1 MKKTNIIITI
11 KKELRSIFRD
21 KKTIFM
27 ILGFPFIIA
36 AFIFFFGYMED
47 ALMGTEDTKYSM
59 GINYEANSTEKTIMS
74 ECYLEPTYYETVEE
88 MKEAFD
94 NGLIETYIFY
104 DEKENL
110 YTIYS
115 NENIMDSQASS
126 YAMEYLDAY
135 NKYLG
140 DLYIKGEDIDPEI
153 AYGSIVYELKTTEGE
168 ELSTDGMMIDMVMD
182 MSFTY
187 IIMAIAMAAVN
198 MATSAIAVEKENGTL
213 ETILTLPVTTKE
225 LITGKY
231 LATVII
237 GIFSSIIGFII
248 TLVSFAIATNMFE
261 IYEGFSIT
269 FSAILWGLV
278 ICIIASLLIGALAI
292 TLTSKAKSYKEAQA
306 AGQILQIICVFPIF
320 LSFLN
325 FKTTTTY
332 YLIPILSHTTILMDL
347 YSGSLNYL
355 NLFITIISTLAY
367 TLILL
372 YVIVKNFKSE
382 KVLFGA

>member
-1 MKKTNIIITI
+1 MKKTNIIITL
-11 KKELRSIFRD
+11 KKELRSIIRD

-47 ALMGTEDTKYSM
+47 SLMGTEDSKYAM
-59 GINYEANSTEKTIMS
+59 GINYEPNSTEKTLMS
-74 ECYLEPTYYETVEE
+74 EFYLEPTQYKTLEE
-88 MKEAFD
+88 MKKAYD
-94 NGLIETYIFY
+94 NAEIETYIFY

-140 DLYIKGEDIDPEI
+140 DLYIKGEDIDPEV
-153 AYGSIVYELKTTEGE
+153 AYGSIVYELKTTEGD
-168 ELSTDGMMIDMVMD
+168 ELSTDGFMIDMVMD

-187 IIMAIAMAAVN
+187 IIMAIALAAVN

-231 LATVII
+231 LATATI
-237 GIFSSIIGFII
+237 GLISSIIGFII
-248 TLVSFAIATNMFE
+248 TIVSFAIATNMFE
-261 IYEGFSIT
+261 VYKGFSIT
-269 FSAILWGLV
+269 ISAIFWGII
-278 ICIIASLLIGALAI
+278 ICIIASLLIAALAI
-292 TLTSKAKSYKEAQA
+292 LLTSSSKSYKEAQA
-306 AGQILQIICVFPIF
+306 SGQILQMVCIMPIF
-320 LSFLN
+320 ISFLN
-325 FKTTTTY
+325 ISTTTLY
-332 YLIPILSHTTILMDL
+332 YIIPVLSHTTILMDL
-347 YSGSLNYL
+347 YSGNISYL
-355 NLFITIISTLAY
+355 NLFLTIASTIVY
-367 TLILL
+367 VVILL
-372 YVIVKNFKSE
+372 YVLIKKFKSE

>member
-1 MKKTNIIITI
+1 MKKTNIMITL
-11 KKELRSIFRD
+11 KKELRSIVRD

-47 ALMGTEDTKYSM
+47 VLMGTEDTKYLV
-59 GINYEANSTEKTIMS
+59 GINYEPNSTEKTIMS
-74 ECYLEPTYYETVEE
+74 EFFLEPTKYETLEE
-88 MKEAFD
+88 MKKAYD
-94 NGLIETYIFY
+94 NAEIETYIFY
-104 DEKENL
+104 DKEKNL

-115 NENIMDSQASS
+115 NEDLMDSQASS

-140 DLYIKGEDIDPEI
+140 DLYIKGEDIDPEV

-168 ELSTDGMMIDMVMD
+168 ELSTDGFMIDMVMD

-187 IIMAIAMAAVN
+187 IIMAIALAAVN

-231 LATVII
+231 LATAVIGLI
-237 GIFSSIIGFII
+237 SSIIGFILTI
-248 TLVSFAIATNMFE
+248 VSFAIATNMFE
-261 IYEGFSIT
+261 VYKGFNIT
-269 FSAILWGLV
+269 FIAIFWGII
-278 ICIIASLLIGALAI
+278 ICIIASLLIAALAI
-292 TLTSKAKSYKEAQA
+292 LLTSSAKSYKEAQA
-306 AGQILQIICVFPIF
+306 SGQILQMLCIAPMFI
-320 LSFLN
+320 SFLN
-325 FKTTTTY
+325 ISTTTLY
-332 YLIPILSHTTILMDL
+332 YIIPVLSHTTILMDL
-347 YSGSLNYL
+347 YSDNISYL
-355 NLFITIISTLAY
+355 NLFLTISSTIIY
-367 TLILL
+367 VVILL
-372 YVIVKNFKSE
+372 YVIIKKFKSE